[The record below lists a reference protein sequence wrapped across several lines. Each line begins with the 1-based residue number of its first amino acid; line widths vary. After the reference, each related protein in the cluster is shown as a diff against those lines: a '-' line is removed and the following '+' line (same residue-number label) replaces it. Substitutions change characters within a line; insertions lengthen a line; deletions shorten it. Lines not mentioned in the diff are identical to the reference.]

1 MSKITILDVAKKSG
15 FAVGT
20 VSRVLSNDKSVK
32 DSTRQKI
39 LKVIDELHYI
49 PNVNGAR
56 LRLKHSG
63 VIAVMVPVINHPFF
77 SEFVEYVEQIAMEN
91 KYSLLLVTSQMN
103 KEREKEILKK
113 IRQKEIDGAIF
124 VTHYSHDEKELI
136 NLPLVS
142 IDRHLANF
150 VPCITSNNYDSTK
163 EAIEQLI
170 ASGAKKI
177 GYIGTK
183 PLVDSEVLLR
193 EKAYLDVIKEHQLEP
208 RFMNEVIDHGE
219 EEKLVDKF
227 LDSYKDLDAIF
238 ASNSVLSQIVYSK
251 LVSRGAKFPNDIQL
265 IGYDGLVK
273 EIRSLMPITT
283 IYQPI
288 QEMAKTAFRVL
299 KQIIDEEEVD
309 QIYVLN
315 TTINK
320 GITTK

>member
-1 MSKITILDVAKKSG
+1 
-15 FAVGT
+15 
-20 VSRVLSNDKSVK
+20 
-32 DSTRQKI
+32 
-39 LKVIDELHYI
+39 
-49 PNVNGAR
+49 
-56 LRLKHSG
+56 
-63 VIAVMVPVINHPFF
+63 
-77 SEFVEYVEQIAMEN
+77 
-91 KYSLLLVTSQMN
+91 
-103 KEREKEILKK
+103 
-113 IRQKEIDGAIF
+113 
-124 VTHYSHDEKELI
+124 
-136 NLPLVS
+136 
-142 IDRHLANF
+142 
-150 VPCITSNNYDSTK
+150 
-163 EAIEQLI
+163 
-170 ASGAKKI
+170 
-177 GYIGTK
+177 
-183 PLVDSEVLLR
+183 
-193 EKAYLDVIKEHQLEP
+193 
-208 RFMNEVIDHGE
+208 MNEVIDHGE

-288 QEMAKTAFRVL
+288 QEMANTAFRVL